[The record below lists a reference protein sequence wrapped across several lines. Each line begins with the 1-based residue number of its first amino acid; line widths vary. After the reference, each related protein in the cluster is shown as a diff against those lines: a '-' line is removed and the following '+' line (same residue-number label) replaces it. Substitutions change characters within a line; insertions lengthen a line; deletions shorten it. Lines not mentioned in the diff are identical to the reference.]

1 MKNIFIAVLTILV
14 LLSAPLFLQS
24 ALPETYKAA
33 VILSGPK
40 EDGGWNLM
48 GYQAAEQIEEE
59 VGIKSS
65 YSENVS
71 PADVQRVAREYIKDG
86 YNILYFHDMGMQT
99 QALTVAE
106 KFPEAVIVVHT
117 AEMKELLPDNVWA
130 VTMNYYQNWYA
141 LGVLAGLKTET
152 NKIGIVGGVDFPSY
166 VANINAVRNAACR
179 FNPEVKVY
187 YTFCDAWDDTIKAL
201 KAAESQI
208 DSGVDVILNMVD
220 LGIYGVVKAAK
231 KADRKVWLIGMDLPR
246 AELAPD
252 NFIGSSLHSFGNG
265 YCYIAEKVMEG
276 LRSGNYNM
284 RPGRG
289 MSIGE
294 LDNISPEIKNTVL
307 EVYDKIVNKL
317 YIPAMI
323 VEYVYKSGDGCQNR

>member
-1 MKNIFIAVLTILV
+1 MKNIFVVVLVMAVLLAT
-14 LLSAPLFLQS
+14 PLFLQS
-24 ALPETYKAA
+24 ALPAPFKVA

-48 GYQAAEQIEEE
+48 GYQASKEMEKEL
-59 VGIKSS
+59 GIKTA
-65 YSENVS
+65 YSENVT
-71 PADVQRVAREYIKDG
+71 PADVARVAREYIKDG
-86 YNILYFHDMGMQT
+86 YGLLFFHDMGMQS
-99 QALTVAE
+99 QALNVAA
-106 KFPEAVIVVHT
+106 KFPQTVVMVHT
-117 AEMKELLPDNVWA
+117 AEMKELLPQNVWA

-141 LGVLAGLKTET
+141 LGVLAALKTKT

-166 VANINAVRNAACR
+166 IANVNAVRNAACR

-187 YTFCDAWDDTIKAL
+187 YNFCDSFDDTIVAL

-208 DSGVDVILNMVD
+208 DSGVDVIINMVD

-231 KADRKVWLIGMDLPR
+231 KADSKIWLIGMDLPR

-252 NFIGSSLHSFGNG
+252 NFIGSSLHSFGK
-265 YCYIAEKVMEG
+265 CYTYVAKKVMEG
-276 LRSGNYNM
+276 TTSGNYNL

-294 LDNISPEIKNTVL
+294 LNNISPQIKNTVL
-307 EVYDKIVNKL
+307 GVYDKILKKAF
-317 YIPAMI
+317 IPAMI
-323 VEYVYKSGDGCQNR
+323 VEYVFKSGAGCGQ